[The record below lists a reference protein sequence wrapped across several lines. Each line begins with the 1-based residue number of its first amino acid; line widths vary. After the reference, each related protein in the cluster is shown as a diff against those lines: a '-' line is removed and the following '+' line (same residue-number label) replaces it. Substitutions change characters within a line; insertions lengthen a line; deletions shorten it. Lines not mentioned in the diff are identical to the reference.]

1 LRQDHW
7 LVLVGC
13 LGIAGCGGTPESAT
27 KNRTFYDWST
37 AAAGSGS
44 TSGQFEQRYPK
55 LDLAEKEP
63 NPEFIGVTV
72 VRGGIHL
79 SRPKNWMIREASN
92 EPGHA
97 YIQYISPKAYSF
109 AIYERPDAPTDL
121 WKDVLNRYEDDV
133 SSVGAKVVGKRV
145 PVATAI
151 GQGRAYTIERTV
163 EAAKK
168 PFVSHSREV
177 VLRGEHRIVIVQI
190 VQQAENLSAVE
201 DELLRVIGTLEVL

>member
-1 LRQDHW
+1 MLFARLACATFY
-7 LVLVGC
+7 LVLGFA
-13 LGIAGCGGTPESAT
+13 IADAQSLDKVAFATNWVAQGEHGG
-27 KNRTFYDWST
+27 FYQALADGT
-37 AAAGSGS
+37 YRKYG
-44 TSGQFEQRYPK
+44 
-55 LDLAEKEP
+55 LDVT
-63 NPEFIGVTV
+63 IVQGGV
-72 VRGGIHL
+72 HL

-92 EPGHA
+92 DPGRA

-109 AIYERPDAPTDL
+109 AIYERPDAPTEL

-163 EAAKK
+163 DAAKR

-177 VLRGEHRIVIVQI
+177 VLRGDHRIVIVQI